1 MIFSEQ
7 HALKRRKKL
16 LISITSKFSITISP
30 TRRLEDVDMG
40 SATLS
45 NIWNT
50 EEIVLAELFQKLIKN
65 SGCFIFF

>member
-7 HALKRRKKL
+7 HALKRREKS
-16 LISITSKFSITISP
+16 LISITSKFSITIIP
-30 TRRLEDVDMG
+30 TRRLEDEDMG

-50 EEIVLAELFQKLIKN
+50 EELLLPNVFQKLIKS

>member
-7 HALKRRKKL
+7 HALKHREKS
-16 LISITSKFSITISP
+16 LISITSKFSITIIP
-30 TRRLEDVDMG
+30 TRRLEDEDMG

-50 EEIVLAELFQKLIKN
+50 EEIVIAECISETYKK
-65 SGCFIFF
+65 

>member
-50 EEIVLAELFQKLIKN
+50 EEIVLAECISETYKK
-65 SGCFIFF
+65 

>member
-50 EEIVLAELFQKLIKN
+50 EKIVLAECISETYKK
-65 SGCFIFF
+65 

>member
-7 HALKRRKKL
+7 HALKRREKS
-16 LISITSKFSITISP
+16 LISITSKFSITIIP
-30 TRRLEDVDMG
+30 TRRLEDEDMG

-50 EEIVLAELFQKLIKN
+50 EEIVIAECISKTYKK
-65 SGCFIFF
+65 

>member
-7 HALKRRKKL
+7 HALKRREKS
-16 LISITSKFSITISP
+16 LISITSKFSITIIP
-30 TRRLEDVDMG
+30 ARRLEDEDMG

-50 EEIVLAELFQKLIKN
+50 EEIVIAECISETYKK
-65 SGCFIFF
+65 